1 MQDFENKLIETY
13 KARRAD
19 RLERYGTKGLVLMAE
34 ALRERIEADLDGL
47 TETSFDCGACV
58 SNEDGIVEILTL
70 ILEAY
75 QINRSE

>member
-13 KARRAD
+13 KAGRAS
-19 RLERYGTKGLVLMAE
+19 RLEKYGTMGLVSMANI
-34 ALRERIEADLDGL
+34 LKERIEADLNGL